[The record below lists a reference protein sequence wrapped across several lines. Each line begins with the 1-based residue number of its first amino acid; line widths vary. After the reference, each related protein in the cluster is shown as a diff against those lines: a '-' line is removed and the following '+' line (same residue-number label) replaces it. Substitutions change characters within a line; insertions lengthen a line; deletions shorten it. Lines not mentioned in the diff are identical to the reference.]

1 MTGYEPGD
9 FVLVPHPLD
18 RPDSGRQRPA
28 LVISSAN
35 YNQVTGE
42 LIIAQVTGRLSAPPR
57 IGDSPVFTWQEANLS
72 STSLVRSRLATV
84 KASLVIRPLGRL
96 NPDDFQ
102 AVLKS
107 LYAAVFE

>member
-1 MTGYEPGD
+1 MTAYEPGD
-9 FVLVPHPLD
+9 FVLVHFPID
-18 RPDSGRQRPA
+18 RPDSGRKRPA

-35 YNQVTGE
+35 YNQATGE
-42 LIIAQVTGRLSAPPR
+42 LVIAQVTGRLSAPQR
-57 IGDSPVFTWQEANLS
+57 VGDSPIFAWQEANLS

-84 KASLVIRPLGRL
+84 KASLVIRRLGRL

-107 LYAAVFE
+107 LYASIFE